1 VNEYE
6 EFDMWAAS
14 APEAHLRLL
23 ESYLSS
29 AVDLVPVEDLSEAE
43 LEELDGIV
51 PPDIGID
58 VIDRPDPDDP
68 LEKLFNMRSVEPHFE
83 S

>member
-1 VNEYE
+1 VNE
-6 EFDMWAAS
+6 
-14 APEAHLRLL
+14 H
-23 ESYLSS
+23 
-29 AVDLVPVEDLSEAE
+29 
-43 LEELDGIV
+43 EELDGIV

-58 VIDRPDPDDP
+58 VIYRPDPDDP